1 MGHVYAL
8 DFDGVLCDSCGE
20 SSQAAVKAAKVRWP
34 SVLADV
40 SPSVE
45 QWILDRM
52 RDVRPVVETGYENV
66 LLVRL
71 LLEMK
76 RQELKGSG
84 SGGADTGIMDGGGEV
99 QSGRGIS
106 SVVESGKLKDIDGIL
121 SGWQT
126 IKPII
131 MAEWREEGKREEL
144 VDLFG
149 SIRDDWMQT
158 DLAGWLGANR
168 LYPGVADA
176 LRFASSPIYIV
187 TTKQTRFA
195 LALLKDLAGVDF
207 PEDRIFGLG
216 TGPKVKVLE
225 QLQTRAEHNGCEL
238 HFVEDRLL
246 TLENVIQVPSLSK
259 WHLYLGTWGYNTAEE
274 RVRAI
279 SCCGGRI
286 QLVDLPTFC
295 GKIK

>member
-20 SSQAAVKAAKVRWP
+20 SSLAAVKAAKVRWP
-34 SVLADV
+34 SVLAGI

-45 QWILDRM
+45 QWIVDRM

-76 RQELKGSG
+76 RWQLTGGGSSSVDAG
-84 SGGADTGIMDGGGEV
+84 MDGAADV
-99 QSGRGIS
+99 QRVS
-106 SVVESGKLKDIDGIL
+106 SVVESGQLKDINGIL
-121 SGWQT
+121 SGWQS
-126 IKPII
+126 IKPVI
-131 MAEWREEGKREEL
+131 MKEWGEEGKREEL

-149 SIRDDWMQT
+149 SIRDNWMQT
-158 DLAGWLGANR
+158 DLAGWLGTNR
-168 LYPGVADA
+168 IYPGVADA
-176 LRFASSPIYIV
+176 LRFAASPIYIV

-216 TGPKVKVLE
+216 TGPKVRVLE
-225 QLQTRAEHNGCEL
+225 QLQSRAEHNGCEL
-238 HFVEDRLL
+238 HFVEDRVL
-246 TLENVIQVPSLSK
+246 TLENVIQVPTLSK

-274 RVRAI
+274 RARAM
-279 SCCGGRI
+279 SCGSGRI

-295 GKIK
+295 AKLK